1 MSSPAGVPYTDSSSL
16 GVSAGVSSPLSWLES
31 ALFGGRERVLRRTGV
46 DTDAAKSGVLRE
58 ESDSFARSSLGVSS
72 WLLCSSAEADLLFL
86 VFRVGVEAAES
97 SMNLLR
103 ADRVTEPT
111 CGLWVSA
118 PRRVVTIVGDC
129 SQSGSV
135 ERLRT
140 EVAEGERDSRARALS
155 RTRENIDGLGLIQP
169 MQARKSSNTRESAG
183 GEGPARKNRGPGVQ
197 LPVGP
202 VARVWRALHRAII
215 FAMLSQQ
222 LPRRI
227 ARQAIAWPLHG
238 NNVCILCRSANV
250 FQRHYAKPV
259 PARAPS
265 TRRDQWRNR
274 SRVINDAEKQAMRA
288 ALLPEPG
295 LIQYLKE
302 AGLIQAEPSEV
313 MEVLG
318 KMRDLGSELNG
329 VTTKKLCLG

>member
-16 GVSAGVSSPLSWLES
+16 GVSVGVSSPLSWLES
-31 ALFGGRERVLRRTGV
+31 ALFGWRERVLRRTGV
-46 DTDAAKSGVLRE
+46 ETDAAKSGVLRE
-58 ESDSFARSSLGVSS
+58 ESESFARSSLGVSS

-103 ADRVTEPT
+103 ADRVTEPI

-129 SQSGSV
+129 SRSGSV

-140 EVAEGERDSRARALS
+140 EAAEGERDSRARALS
-155 RTRENIDGLGLIQP
+155 RTRENIDGLALIQC
-169 MQARKSSNTRESAG
+169 RREKVPIRADQRAVKDRPG
-183 GEGPARKNRGPGVQ
+183 RTAGPARSCPSRQ
-197 LPVGP
+197 
-202 VARVWRALHRAII
+202 VARVSRALCRAII
-215 FAMLSQQ
+215 FTMLSQQ

-227 ARQAIAWPLHG
+227 ARPAIAWPLSG

-250 FQRHYAKPV
+250 FQRHYAKPA

-274 SRVINDAEKQAMRA
+274 SRVINDAEKQAMRD
-288 ALLPEPG
+288 ALLPRPG

-302 AGLIQAEPSEV
+302 AGLIQAEPSDV

-329 VTTKKLCLG
+329 ATVKKLCLG